1 MKNYQA
7 KFLGKKW
14 NIFQKEITGL
24 TTRIKQLNTVKK
36 DTNLTSS
43 ELRNIE
49 LEIHDLKEVRKN
61 LIPVCIYYKKRY
73 KNSLNNNKVD

>member
-36 DTNLTSS
+36 DTDLTES
-43 ELRNIE
+43 ESREIE
-49 LEIHDLKEVRKN
+49 LEIHDLKEIRKS

>member
-14 NIFQKEITGL
+14 NIFQKEITSL

-36 DTNLTSS
+36 DTDLTES
-43 ELRNIE
+43 ESREIE
-49 LEIHDLKEVRKN
+49 LEIHDLKE
-61 LIPVCIYYKKRY
+61 IKKISYLSASIIKRDI
-73 KNSLNNNKVD
+73 KPL